1 MPTTIDACVAQHIGD
16 RKEQQDRVAV
26 MPHPSRRGMLIAA
39 LADGMGG
46 HTGGRIAAEQVI
58 HKARHAFEA
67 FAPKE
72 ETAKDL
78 LGSIIDEAH
87 LVIKL
92 TRFTSE
98 QDPHS
103 TAAILMLQPDRVDWV
118 HCGDSRIYHFRGG
131 KLVTKS
137 EDHSLVMELI
147 RMGAI
152 TESQALAHPQRN
164 ILLACL
170 GAEREPQKNFGSV
183 SPLNGEDA
191 FLLCSD
197 GLWGYFA
204 DAELGDVLAAHP
216 PRPAAEILIE
226 RARERARGYGDNIS
240 LAIIKLSQ
248 SEQKN
253 PGFAKATV

>member
-1 MPTTIDACVAQHIGD
+1 MSTTIDACVAHHIGD

-26 MPHPSRRGMLIAA
+26 IPHPKRRGMLIAA

-46 HTGGRIAAEQVI
+46 HTGGGIAAEQVI
-58 HKARHAFEA
+58 HKARHSFEA

-72 ETAKDL
+72 ETAREL
-78 LGSIIDEAH
+78 LATIIDEAH
-87 LVIKL
+87 VVIKL

-103 TAAILMLQPDRVDWV
+103 TAAVLMLQPDRVDWV
-118 HCGDSRIYHFRGG
+118 HCGDSRIYHFHGG
-131 KLVTKS
+131 KLVKKS
-137 EDHSLVMELI
+137 EDHSLVMELV

-152 TESQALAHPQRN
+152 TEHQALTHPQRN

-170 GAEREPQKNFGSV
+170 GAEREPQKDFGSA
-183 SPLNGEDA
+183 SPLACEDA

-197 GLWGYFA
+197 GLWSHFT
-204 DAELGDVLAAHP
+204 DAELGAILAAHP
-216 PRPAAEILIE
+216 PRAAAEILIK
-226 RARERARGYGDNIS
+226 RARERAKGYGDNIS

-248 SEQKN
+248 SESKK
-253 PGFAKATV
+253 PGLAKATA